1 MAATPDIN
9 ARIPLAAQQAW
20 HTLTALPLASAEQQ
34 AHAREVLQQLPTV
47 LMNDVR
53 RCDLFL
59 SADELAALR
68 VMLAWLKAVRRAG
81 RLPDLP
87 FYPELGEAIISRLG
101 APPWPEVFE
110 PASLRQR
117 TGSAYL
123 PLHPH
128 TEAPVLRALISAAL
142 RPDVVLCP
150 GWSPAD
156 RQRLKQLL
164 RDVRCWLEA
173 LEVVTEPSSACTP
186 A

>member
-1 MAATPDIN
+1 MAATPDIR

-34 AHAREVLQQLPTV
+34 DHAREVLQHLPTV
-47 LMNDVR
+47 LVNDVR

-68 VMLAWLKAVRRAG
+68 VMLAWLIAARRAG
-81 RLPDLP
+81 RLADLP
-87 FYPELGEAIISRLG
+87 CYPELGEAIISRLG
-101 APPWPEVFE
+101 GMPWAEIFDP
-110 PASLRQR
+110 SSIRRR
-117 TGSAYL
+117 TGGAYL
-123 PLHPH
+123 QLHPQ
-128 TEAPVLRALISAAL
+128 TEAPILRRLISAAL

-164 RDVRCWLEA
+164 RDIYCWLEA
-173 LEVVTEPSSACTP
+173 LEAAMEPSSTCLP